1 MYEWMFMEN
10 ALRSFV
16 DRHLFLATPSW
27 PYRGNT
33 WMQKNYIQ
41 IKKFEIH
48 VHHKPLPIYK
58 IAFPFLPVFVSL
70 YSLIFAVFF
79 TWMLFCLYCLCI
91 QMLVCPW
98 LFVFLYLCLF
108 VYSYLYTLIYLFLFF
123 CLSVLGRFYLFASIC
138 LPLFVCCQAQFQL

>member
-1 MYEWMFMEN
+1 MFMEN
-10 ALRSFV
+10 ALGSFV

-33 WMQKNYIQ
+33 WMQKNDIQ

-70 YSLIFAVFF
+70 YRLIFAVFLRECF
-79 TWMLFCLYCLCI
+79 SVCIVCVYKCQSVLGYLYFFICVCLSIVTCIHLFICSCFFVCLC
-91 QMLVCPW
+91 LVAFICLPP
-98 LFVFLYLCLF
+98 FVCLCLF
-108 VYSYLYTLIYLFLFF
+108 VAK
-123 CLSVLGRFYLFASIC
+123 LSSSC
-138 LPLFVCCQAQFQL
+138 SSK